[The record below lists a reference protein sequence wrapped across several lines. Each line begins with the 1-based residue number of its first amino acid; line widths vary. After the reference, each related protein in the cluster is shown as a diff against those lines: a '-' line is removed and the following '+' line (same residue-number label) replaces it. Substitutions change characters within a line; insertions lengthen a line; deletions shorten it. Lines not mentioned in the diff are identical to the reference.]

1 MGILIKCLLLII
13 ISVLWFKIGY
23 KFASNKYMHNNYD
36 GEFIINDVDPNKD
49 VISVGLYTNIS
60 EMLVKKELYFKVIHE
75 TEEMSRENR

>member
-1 MGILIKCLLLII
+1 MEILIKCLLLIV
-13 ISVLWFKIGY
+13 ISFLWFKIGY
-23 KFASNKYMHNNYD
+23 KLASNKHTHDCYD

-49 VISVGLYTNIS
+49 VISVGLYTNVS